1 MFVTK
6 PLRRLPTA
14 LKNNRVVRFTTFSDP
29 GKTFFSRK
37 RELIEFKKVFNYEV
51 PRINVILGPPNTGKT
66 TLVREV
72 VSRDNFKP
80 LFIDCRGGH
89 FNTPTCLYNS
99 LICQF
104 DSFFNYELSERNGYS
119 EKTAKDIIEL
129 LNTIG
134 DFFLSWSSWKGQ
146 NEQLPIL
153 IIDEVNKFSQLGSSK
168 EGEII
173 LVSFLDWLVKITK
186 QDKKFPIVLIT
197 SDSLFLDWIT
207 QMLDISHVTPYV
219 VGDLSRDEAEEFF
232 EKHVLPR
239 HDSKVRK
246 ELEGKFNHISEFT
259 GTRMFIINQFVDEY
273 EIHKGDFE
281 KFSVYQQEYD
291 RLICGLYPEDL
302 NLANLARN
310 THAPL
315 WNKSDFIETIKAI
328 VESHKKII
336 LEHDLVKLIGK
347 SKVDS
352 LLKYKFLYK
361 RPTNNFVN
369 DIINPPNKPILTPM
383 NQPSMYAMKN
393 LLKRK
398 YSEIF

>member
-6 PLRRLPTA
+6 SLRRLPTA

-29 GKTFFSRK
+29 EKAFFSRK
-37 RELIEFKKVFNYEV
+37 RELTEFEKVFNYEV

-89 FNTPTCLYNS
+89 FNTPTSLYNS

-104 DSFFNYELSERNGYS
+104 DSFFNYKLSERHDYP
-119 EKTAKDIIEL
+119 EKTAKDIIKL
-129 LNTIG
+129 LNIIG
-134 DFFLSWSSWKGQ
+134 DGFFSSWKGQ

-153 IIDEVNKFSQLGSSK
+153 IIDEVNKFSQL
-168 EGEII
+168 
-173 LVSFLDWLVKITK
+173 V
-186 QDKKFPIVLIT
+186 
-197 SDSLFLDWIT
+197 
-207 QMLDISHVTPYV
+207 LDISHVTPYV
-219 VGDLSRDEAEEFF
+219 VGDLCRDEAEEFL

-246 ELEGKFNHISEFT
+246 ELEGKFNYISEIT

-291 RLICGLYPEDL
+291 RLRYGLYPEAL

-315 WNKSDFIETIKAI
+315 WNESDFTNTIKAI
-328 VESHKKII
+328 VESHKEFIF
-336 LEHDLVKLIGK
+336 EHDLVKLIGK

-361 RPTNNFVN
+361 RPTNNFAN
-369 DIINPPNKPILTPM
+369 DIIYSPNCLNKPILTPM

-393 LLKRK
+393 LLIQQYKK
-398 YSEIF
+398 YSNVFSHTR

>member
-37 RELIEFKKVFNYEV
+37 RELTEFKKVFNYEV

-72 VSRDNFKP
+72 VSRDNFNP

-89 FNTPTCLYNS
+89 FNTPTSLYNS
-99 LICQF
+99 LLCQF
-104 DSFFNYELSERNGYS
+104 DSFFNNKLSKRHDYSKDYS
-119 EKTAKDIIEL
+119 EKTAKDIIKL
-129 LNTIG
+129 LNTI
-134 DFFLSWSSWKGQ
+134 DEYFPTW
-146 NEQLPIL
+146 EQPPIL

-186 QDKKFPIVLIT
+186 QEKKFHTVLIT

-207 QMLDISHVTPYV
+207 QMLDTSHVTPYV

-232 EKHVLPR
+232 EKYVLPR
-239 HDSKVRK
+239 HDFKVRK
-246 ELEGKFNHISEFT
+246 ELEGKFNHISEIT
-259 GTRMFIINQFVDEY
+259 GTRMFTINQFVDEY

-291 RLICGLYPEDL
+291 RLRCGLYPEAL

-315 WNKSDFIETIKAI
+315 WNKSDFIETIKTI
-328 VESHKKII
+328 VESHKKFI

-398 YSEIF
+398 YS

>member
-37 RELIEFKKVFNYEV
+37 RELTEFKKVFNYEV

-119 EKTAKDIIEL
+119 EKTAKDTIEL

-153 IIDEVNKFSQLGSSK
+153 IIDEVNKFSQL
-168 EGEII
+168 
-173 LVSFLDWLVKITK
+173 
-186 QDKKFPIVLIT
+186 VLIT

-291 RLICGLYPEDL
+291 RLICGLYPEAL

-315 WNKSDFIETIKAI
+315 WNKSDFIETIEAI
-328 VESHKKII
+328 VKSHKKII

-393 LLKRK
+393 LLLRK
-398 YSEIF
+398 YS